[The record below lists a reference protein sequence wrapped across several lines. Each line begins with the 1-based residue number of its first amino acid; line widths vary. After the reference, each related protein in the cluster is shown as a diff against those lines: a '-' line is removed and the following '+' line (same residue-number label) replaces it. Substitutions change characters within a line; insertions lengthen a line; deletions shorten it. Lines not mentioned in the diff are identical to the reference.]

1 MIAFTVIIGLL
12 IVAAIA
18 LSFIMQAAEED
29 RRREFDGGFE
39 HDNSTRITRVRGNYI
54 IKDGEQE

>member
-12 IVAAIA
+12 VIAAIA
-18 LSFIMQAAEED
+18 LCFVMQAAEED

-39 HDNSTRITRVRGNYI
+39 HDNTTRITRVRSNYI
-54 IKDGEQE
+54 IKDGEQR